1 MLAKAIQPRNRVGW
15 PLPTHHSYMKERPL
29 HLLASPGFLTGLFL
43 LLLNDFV
50 LKHQF
55 HNALTGKLSDVAG
68 LFIFPL
74 FWSAMFPNRKRAN
87 YLATAIG
94 FVFWKTP
101 YSQPL
106 IDGWNALKFFPLAR
120 TVDPSDTAALLILPF
135 SFISSFRYPRYA
147 VRRPVIY
154 GIAAVSL
161 FAFTATSY
169 RDVKR
174 FDNEYRF
181 PLAKA
186 ELIKRMN
193 LVESAPLSNTDLS
206 NAKTIHIV
214 LNACTEDAWLRIR
227 EEDGQTILT
236 LVALE
241 WRCSSNGDPV
251 VMRTLFENEF
261 IKPLEKLPIARSK
274 IVRYVTPAAADAV
287 PTPKPH

>member
-1 MLAKAIQPRNRVGW
+1 
-15 PLPTHHSYMKERPL
+15 MKERHL
-29 HLLASPGFLTGLFL
+29 HVLASPEFMVGLFL

-50 LKHQF
+50 LKQQF
-55 HNALTGKLSDVAG
+55 HNGLTGKLSDFAG

-74 FWSAMFPNRKRAN
+74 FWSAVFPDRKRVI
-87 YLATAIG
+87 YLGTAVG
-94 FVFWKTP
+94 FIVWKTP
-101 YSQPL
+101 YAQPL
-106 IDGWNALKFFPLAR
+106 IDGWNELTIFPIAR
-120 TVDPSDTAALLILPF
+120 TVDLSDTASLLILPF
-135 SFISSFRYPRYA
+135 SYIVSFRNPRYA
-147 VRRPVIY
+147 ISRPVIY
-154 GIAAVSL
+154 GVAAVSL

-186 ELIKRMN
+186 ELFNRMN
-193 LVESAPLSNTDLS
+193 LLESAPLGNSDLTK
-206 NAKTIHIV
+206 AKTIHIV

-261 IKPLEKLPIARSK
+261 IRPLGKLPIARSK
-274 IVRYVTPAAADAV
+274 IVRYVTPEAADAV